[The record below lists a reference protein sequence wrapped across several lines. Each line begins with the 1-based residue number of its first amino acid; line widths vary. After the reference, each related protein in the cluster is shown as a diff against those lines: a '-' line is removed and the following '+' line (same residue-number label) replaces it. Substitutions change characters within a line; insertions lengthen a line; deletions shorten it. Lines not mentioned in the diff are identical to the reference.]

1 MNNKKRHIIEV
12 AFLLFYNK
20 GIHAVGINEIIK
32 TASIAKK
39 TLYNHFLSKDELI
52 VATLIYRDQ
61 LEIGH
66 LKFKLASAERGK
78 DALLALFELL
88 NEIINSRDNTLGAF
102 RGDYFNNCC
111 AEYAQKNHLIYE
123 TCQAHKTSIR
133 EIIQGHVDSFEKNP
147 EKNRRLV
154 NNIILLKEGVINDA
168 LIANNL
174 HSAIDAGQCVE
185 NLLRFKR

>member
-39 TLYNHFLSKDELI
+39 TLYNHFVSKDELI
-52 VATLIYRDQ
+52 IATLIYRDQ

-66 LKFKLASAERGK
+66 LKFKLASAEMGK

-88 NEIINSRDNTLGAF
+88 NEIINNRDNTLGNF

-111 AEYAQKNHLIYE
+111 AEYAQTNRLIYE
-123 TCQAHKTSIR
+123 TCQAHKASIKA
-133 EIIQGHVDSFEKNP
+133 IIQAHVDTFEKDP
-147 EKNRRLV
+147 EKNRLLV
-154 NNIILLKEGVINDA
+154 NNLILLKEGVINDA
-168 LIANNL
+168 LVANNL
-174 HSAIDAGQCVE
+174 HSAVDAGRYVE